1 MQLGHYEYYKSQ
13 FSQPKAL
20 CQHILLRH
28 GVNLYYEQMWLSS
41 NNRTGHEWEAMTTA
55 VSVQKA
61 AAANH
66 QALNISLIM
75 SELVLRWSSEKAV
88 QHILCDTTN

>member
-1 MQLGHYEYYKSQ
+1 
-13 FSQPKAL
+13 
-20 CQHILLRH
+20 
-28 GVNLYYEQMWLSS
+28 
-41 NNRTGHEWEAMTTA
+41 MTTA